1 MKINGISLKD
11 LMLSFSLG
19 QFQSV
24 PQEAEI
30 DHSFSEGFE
39 AHIQR
44 TNKKSQNAVW
54 RFWQAPAKRI
64 AVIAALI
71 IAILV
76 TAVLAFPIIRLAVF
90 GHFIPQSPHIPQV
103 TKTYDIPTF
112 DPEGFTLLFRNRY
125 HSAVEYQWINDQDEY
140 IKYEQTTE
148 PKDYSHLE
156 ATEGTTKTCKKIKGL
171 SVEIISNETKRYLVA
186 TWSDNQYTY
195 SVDINLNTEDPY
207 PICEALIESLTA
219 VGAGEQ
225 ESIPTQTSYDNN
237 YYSITENE
245 GRYILTPKEPPEDP
259 TGNWCASR
267 AFFYPQFT
275 SIGQMQQEIITG
287 PISKHELFALCL
299 PSQSENGEIEICNPN
314 KLYECTAPDEFDLE
328 YITWYRT
335 DYTFY
340 LAGDNANS
348 LISCYDEESYTASFN
363 NHYKEFLLDSPET
376 LTKQTWTPNRF
387 ATVYYCN
394 TGVAKLKYICYE
406 ISAGHKKMYI
416 QEEYVLER
424 QKGDVPVSDKVPNY
438 VQFWGVEKGGYF
450 EGLLYD
456 LTERPSVEW
465 LSQFG
470 LVPYKD

>member
-1 MKINGISLKD
+1 
-11 LMLSFSLG
+11 MLSFSLE

-24 PQEAEI
+24 PQETTIA
-30 DHSFSEGFE
+30 HNFSEHFE
-39 AHIQR
+39 ERIQR
-44 TNKKSQNAVW
+44 TNKKSQNAAW

-64 AVIAALI
+64 TVIAALI

-90 GHFIPQSPHIPQV
+90 GRFIPQSPHIPQV
-103 TKTYDIPTF
+103 TETYYIPTF

-140 IKYEQTTE
+140 IEYEQTTK
-148 PKDYSHLE
+148 PKDYSRLD
-156 ATEGTTKTCKKIKGL
+156 AMEGTTKTCKKIKGL
-171 SVEIISNETKRYLVA
+171 SVEIISNETKHYLVA

-195 SVDINLNTEDPY
+195 SVDINLNTEAPY

-219 VGAGEQ
+219 VCVGEQ

-314 KLYECTAPDEFDLE
+314 KLYECTAPKEFNLE
-328 YITWYRT
+328 HITWYRT
-335 DYTFY
+335 NYTFS
-340 LAGDNANS
+340 LAGDTANG
-348 LISCYDEESYTASFN
+348 LLYCYDETSYTESFHN
-363 NHYKEFLLDSPET
+363 NYKDFPGT
-376 LTKQTWTPNRF
+376 LTKQKWTLNRF
-387 ATVYYCN
+387 ANVYYCS
-394 TGVAKLKYICYE
+394 TSVAQLKYICYE
-406 ISAGHKKMYI
+406 ISVGNKKIYI
-416 QEEYVLER
+416 QEEYQLEIPYSD
-424 QKGDVPVSDKVPNY
+424 QPVSDHIPSSI
-438 VQFWGVEKGGYF
+438 QFWGTENGVYF
-450 EGLLYD
+450 YGDLYD